1 MLSSKRT
8 FWKDKTKSSRK
19 GPFLAIQFCI
29 YTPTTVEFLDRGQT
43 EHKNSLTL
51 ANKDPGAKEPATSP
65 FRVQFTFGAGRLSSR
80 HRR

>member
-19 GPFLAIQFCI
+19 GPFLSIQFCI

-43 EHKNSLTL
+43 EHKNSLTFL
-51 ANKDPGAKEPATSP
+51 KKKKKPCIIFYNFLKRKVVRDQ
-65 FRVQFTFGAGRLSSR
+65 VLIY
-80 HRR
+80 

>member
-51 ANKDPGAKEPATSP
+51 ANKDPGA
-65 FRVQFTFGAGRLSSR
+65 R
-80 HRR
+80 HHASQTLDLVVLLGTACKSAP

>member
-19 GPFLAIQFCI
+19 WPFLSIQFCI
-29 YTPTTVEFLDRGQT
+29 YTPTIVEFLDRGQT

-51 ANKDPGAKEPATSP
+51 ANKDPGTKEPATSP
-65 FRVQFTFGAGRLSSR
+65 FWVQFTFGAGHLSSR
-80 HRR
+80 HR